1 MSPVTRVV
9 RLIKDPFRL
18 EIRRVGLKSQW
29 ISKSSTHVLIL
40 FFLNSK
46 HEPFAPC
53 KVNIYRRRRI
63 RIRCE
68 IVTCAEHVSAIR
80 TRDSH
85 DPLHE
90 ESATCPL
97 KPRTDCPFVLA
108 FRPSPE
114 AEGFVDSFPAIP
126 WALVIDA
133 AEYFRG
139 LGHIVRDAP
148 WSRKG
153 NLTDCSCML
162 LRTRAP
168 AATCDRDAKRSMR
181 RGACVQFVPW

>member
-139 LGHIVRDAP
+139 SGHIAKREPAD
-148 WSRKG
+148 S
-153 NLTDCSCML
+153 CSML
-162 LRTRAP
+162 LRALSSCCEMQSEACKAHVCNLRHDNAP
-168 AATCDRDAKRSMR
+168 RIMA
-181 RGACVQFVPW
+181 